1 MQELS
6 PSTKSASQTV
16 TLIYTLKSSQHPDGH
31 YVSINNKTVKVTT
44 KEKSSLFHALAQGM
58 KPKATK
64 EEIALE
70 AGRIRSLEA
79 DTLVKHSDRW
89 EPFLKYKERTDEI
102 RGGDWYMAK
111 EAGLKETVKE
121 NKKVIKDGK
130 VKK

>member
-16 TLIYTLKSSQHPDGH
+16 TLIYTPKSSQHPDGH
-31 YVSINNKTVKVTT
+31 YDVSINNKMVKVTT

-70 AGRIRSLEA
+70 AGRLRSLEA
-79 DTLVKHSDRW
+79 DALVKHSDRW
-89 EPFLKYKERTDEI
+89 EPFIKYKERN
-102 RGGDWYMAK
+102 G
-111 EAGLKETVKE
+111 
-121 NKKVIKDGK
+121 
-130 VKK
+130 